1 MLLFCKVIR
10 QLTGKHVSWSRIH
23 WESNLQ
29 SKFPPT
35 LIPRTTAVGRME
47 RKGSQSWN
55 GGEKL
60 PPPPV
65 PELQLLHRWPLPASS
80 APHVKALTVCLTHK
94 VGLVAT
100 SLSHWA
106 LTVPWRKGTVKSGC
120 GSCFVASLKVR
131 MTHLLFYARDDK
143 RYWMCWRWQINAELM
158 ALAEEVI
165 GGLQNQSLKKK
176 KSILA
181 QKNIR
186 FSIPPCFPFFFFPLY
201 DSGQVS
207 YFLKTDTGF

>member
-1 MLLFCKVIR
+1 MSPGVAFTGKVICRASFLPLLFLGPLLWVEWKERAHKAEMVVR
-10 QLTGKHVSWSRIH
+10 NSPR
-23 WESNLQ
+23 
-29 SKFPPT
+29 PP
-35 LIPRTTAVGRME
+35 A
-47 RKGSQSWN
+47 
-55 GGEKL
+55 
-60 PPPPV
+60 

-165 GGLQNQSLKKK
+165 GGLQNQS
-176 KSILA
+176 
-181 QKNIR
+181 
-186 FSIPPCFPFFFFPLY
+186 
-201 DSGQVS
+201 
-207 YFLKTDTGF
+207 